1 MGSGKKAGL
10 CNGSTLTGFD
20 KVALR
25 SRGTSAMRTGQDQT
39 AKRPDISWAQWDR
52 CVLVL
57 TGLDSTLGSVTY
69 LLCDFG
75 QED

>member
-1 MGSGKKAGL
+1 
-10 CNGSTLTGFD
+10 
-20 KVALR
+20 
-25 SRGTSAMRTGQDQT
+25 MRTGQDQT
-39 AKRPDISWAQWDR
+39 AKRPDISWVQWDR